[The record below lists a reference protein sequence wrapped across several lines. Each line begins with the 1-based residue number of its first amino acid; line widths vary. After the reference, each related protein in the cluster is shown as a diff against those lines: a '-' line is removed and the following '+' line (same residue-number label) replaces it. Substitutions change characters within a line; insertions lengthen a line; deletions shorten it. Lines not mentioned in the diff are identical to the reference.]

1 MHKYL
6 LLKEFYRAAQYMLIS
21 TALFGMMNALI
32 KNYIGYPTFE
42 LIFFRS
48 VTSLVIAYL
57 YLKKY
62 KIPLWG
68 NQKSLLLIRGF
79 LGTTSM
85 VLFFLAV
92 QYISLGSAVT
102 LRYISPLFAA
112 LLAAIILKEKIKSLQ
127 WVFFSITF
135 LGVVLIKG
143 FDPSVS
149 LIGFTI
155 ALLSAFFS
163 AAVYI
168 VLNKIGH
175 QDHPVV
181 VVFYFM
187 LLATSIGLIGLAF
200 TDWKLPTVADT
211 PGLLA
216 LGALGFL
223 AQLFMTKAFRT
234 YEANMVAPIK
244 YIEVLFTLSL
254 GVFVFQESY
263 TFLSLLGIAL
273 IITGL
278 VANILYKSYSQKK
291 LS

>member
-1 MHKYL
+1 
-6 LLKEFYRAAQYMLIS
+6 MLFS

-32 KNYIGYPTFE
+32 KNYISYPTFE

-48 VTSLVIAYL
+48 VTSMIIAYL
-57 YLKKY
+57 YLKRY
-62 KIPLWG
+62 KIPVWG
-68 NQKSLLLIRGF
+68 NQKSLLLIRGV

-92 QYISLGSAVT
+92 HYISLGSAVT

-112 LLAAIILKEKIKSLQ
+112 LLAIFLLKEKIKAIQ
-127 WVFFSITF
+127 WLFFSVTF
-135 LGVVLIKG
+135 FGVVLIKG

-155 ALLSAFFS
+155 ALLSALFS

-168 VLNKIGH
+168 FLNKIGH
-175 QDHPVV
+175 GDHPVV

-187 LLATSIGLIGLAF
+187 LLATAIGLVGVAF
-200 TDWKLPTVADT
+200 TDWKLPILADL

-216 LGALGFL
+216 LGTLGFL

-244 YIEVLFTLSL
+244 YVEVLFTLSL
-254 GVFVFQESY
+254 GVFVFDESY

-273 IITGL
+273 IIVGL
-278 VANILYKSYSQKK
+278 VANIFYKSYSQKK